1 MQTQC
6 KEMVDRALCKCWMFT
21 QGFRTPVGESFQRNF
36 KMIFMIA
43 RKRKRN
49 KKMSL
54 IICSSQIN
62 KEEVQKVFLELLKDP
77 AMKQKVLMALLA
89 DGAQNDNS

>member
-1 MQTQC
+1 
-6 KEMVDRALCKCWMFT
+6 
-21 QGFRTPVGESFQRNF
+21 
-36 KMIFMIA
+36 
-43 RKRKRN
+43 
-49 KKMSL
+49 MSL